1 MSRTS
6 RRLLAATL
14 PTALLLAFAA
24 PAMAAGDVAA
34 APGGVGGAA
43 AGVVPAKAPDI
54 AAPAAPAASAATA
67 PAAAPGMAPGASPA
81 ALPRNAPAVRTPP
94 LRVPAKSA
102 RGASRPLA
110 VHPAS
115 ADDGVPV
122 AQVVFQ
128 VLLAEIALQRGDLD
142 LASRAWTDI
151 AQRTRDARALERAV
165 EVAGYSRRL
174 DLALESA
181 RLWLE
186 VEPASTRAQQM
197 LAGVLIVGNRFDE
210 LAPLLIRML
219 DGEPESLPGNLLG
232 LNRMLARNPDRAA
245 VSRLVD
251 QVTEPFLRLPE
262 ANYARAVAATSAGAG
277 ERALGE
283 VRRALELRSD
293 WDLAALLEAQ
303 LLARESN
310 SAAVAALERFVARN
324 PGARDVRLHLARALI
339 GESRYGDARAQ
350 FDTLLRDAPDNAEAI
365 FPAAILALQQN
376 DVTRAE
382 TLLRKLLT
390 LDFPDKSVVRYYLGQ
405 IAEQRQQVDEAIAL
419 YQSVGAGEQYVA
431 ARLRAA
437 RLLGEREQTDAALRL
452 LREAKP
458 RNAQERAQLLVAEA
472 QLLRDARRTSEA
484 FALVSAE
491 LARQPADPE
500 LLYETALLA
509 EKLGRVNLLEKHLR
523 RLIELKPDSAS
534 AYNALGYSLAD
545 RNLRLGE
552 ARTLIEKALSL
563 APDDPFILDSLGWV
577 LYRQG
582 DLAAAQTTLERAF
595 RLRADPEIAA
605 HLGEVLWRLDRRDE
619 ARRLWR
625 DAQSRSPGNEAL
637 ADAIKR
643 FAP

>member
-1 MSRTS
+1 MPGKVP
-6 RRLLAATL
+6 LFAVPPDPAAT
-14 PTALLLAFAA
+14 PEAA
-24 PAMAAGDVAA
+24 PARSRSLPAARTPQLRA
-34 APGGVGGAA
+34 
-43 AGVVPAKAPDI
+43 PAKASR
-54 AAPAAPAASAATA
+54 AASR
-67 PAAAPGMAPGASPA
+67 
-81 ALPRNAPAVRTPP
+81 ALAD
-94 LRVPAKSA
+94 
-102 RGASRPLA
+102 RPLA
-110 VHPAS
+110 SDEP
-115 ADDGVPV
+115 VPV

-186 VEPASTRAQQM
+186 VEPASMRAQQM
-197 LAGVLIVGNRFDE
+197 FAGVLIVGNRLDE
-210 LAPLLIRML
+210 LAPLLLRML
-219 DGEPESLPGNLLG
+219 ESEPESLPANLMG
-232 LNRMLARNPDRAA
+232 LNRMLARSPDRAA

-251 QVTEPFLRLPE
+251 QVSEPFLRLPE
-262 ANYARAVAATSAGAG
+262 ANYARAVAASSAGAG

-283 VRRALELRSD
+283 VRRALELRPD

-339 GESRYGDARAQ
+339 GESRYSEARTQ
-350 FDTLLRDAPDNAEAI
+350 FDTLLRDAPNNAEAI

-376 DVTRAE
+376 DVARAE
-382 TLLRKLLT
+382 KLLRQLLT
-390 LDFPDKSVVRYYLGQ
+390 LDFPDKSVARYYLGQ
-405 IAEQRQQVDEAIAL
+405 IAEQRQQADEAIAH
-419 YQSVGAGEQYVA
+419 YRAVGAGDQYLPA
-431 ARLRAA
+431 QLRAA
-437 RLLGEREQTDAALRL
+437 RLLGEREQADEALRL
-452 LREAKP
+452 LRDAKP
-458 RNAQERAQLLVAEA
+458 RNAQERSQLVAAEA
-472 QLLRDARRTSEA
+472 QLLRDARRTNEA

-509 EKLGRVNLLEKHLR
+509 EKLGRVDLLEKHLR
-523 RLIELKPDSAS
+523 RLIELKPDSAA

-563 APDDPFILDSLGWV
+563 APEDPFILDSLGWV

-582 DLAAAQTTLERAF
+582 DLAAAQLTLERAF

-605 HLGEVLWRLDRRDE
+605 HLGEVLWQLDRRDE

-637 ADAIKR
+637 AEAIKR